1 MPDAKA
7 FVAQHDVAIVPL
19 LSGSGIRIKI
29 IESMAMGKTVITT
42 RVGAEGIL
50 YDEDV
55 NIIIAE
61 NKAKMVEAIRAINEN
76 PETAMRIG
84 QAARKL
90 VEETYDNRKIIARLL
105 MFYEQIK
112 PGSKISFL

>member
-1 MPDAKA
+1 
-7 FVAQHDVAIVPL
+7 
-19 LSGSGIRIKI
+19 
-29 IESMAMGKTVITT
+29 
-42 RVGAEGIL
+42 
-50 YDEDV
+50 
-55 NIIIAE
+55 
-61 NKAKMVEAIRAINEN
+61 MVEAIRSLNEN
-76 PETAMRIG
+76 PETAVRIG

>member
-1 MPDAKA
+1 M
-7 FVAQHDVAIVPL
+7 PL

-50 YDEDV
+50 YDEEV
-55 NIIIAE
+55 NLIIAE
-61 NKAKMVEAIRAINEN
+61 NPAKMVEAIRSLDTN
-76 PETAMRIG
+76 PEIAVKIG

-90 VEETYDNRKIIARLL
+90 MEETYDNRKIIARLL

-112 PGSKISFL
+112 PSSKITFL

>member
-1 MPDAKA
+1 M
-7 FVAQHDVAIVPL
+7 PL

-29 IESMAMGKTVITT
+29 IESMALGKTVITT

-50 YDEDV
+50 YDEEV

-61 NKAKMVEAIRAINEN
+61 NKARMVEAIRSLNEN
-76 PETAMRIG
+76 PETAVRIG

-90 VEETYDNRKIIARLL
+90 VEETYDNRKIITRLL